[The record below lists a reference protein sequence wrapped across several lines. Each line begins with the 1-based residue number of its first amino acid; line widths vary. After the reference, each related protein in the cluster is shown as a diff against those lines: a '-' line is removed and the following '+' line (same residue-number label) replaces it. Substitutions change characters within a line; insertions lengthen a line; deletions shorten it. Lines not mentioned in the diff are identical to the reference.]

1 MHRNDIIVFTVVM
14 AYLAFRLYQ
23 KYFKKKDMKTG
34 TTPASTKGTTLSSSS
49 EDDDYEPYSKK

>member
-14 AYLAFRLYQ
+14 VYLAFRLYQ

-34 TTPASTKGTTLSSSS
+34 TPPESTNGTTFSSSS
-49 EDDDYEPYSKK
+49 KDDDYEPYSKK